1 MAIESPITDSY
12 FTGEDKSLVFTIYQA
27 NGTTAQNITGWALS
41 WMVKRNATDADGAAL
56 VTKTTAG
63 GGVVLTTPASGIC
76 TVTVEDSDIA
86 TIVGGNAYAHELKRT
101 DAGAETVLSYG
112 SFVLTQAVHG
122 S

>member
-1 MAIESPITDSY
+1 VAIESPITDSY

-27 NGTTAQNITGWALS
+27 DGTTAQNITGWALS
-41 WMVKRNATDADGAAL
+41 WMVKRNATDADGSAL

-63 GGVVLTTPASGIC
+63 GGVVLTTPASGVC
-76 TVTVEDSDIA
+76 TVTVEDTDIA
-86 TIVGGNAYAHELKRT
+86 NIVGGNSYVHELKRT

-112 SFVLTQAVHG
+112 SLVLGQAVHG